1 MQFSVI
7 NILVVVYTFASII
20 LSNKESGKDDDIK
33 QLWHECN
40 LEELI
45 SFDVF
50 NIAIKGLRQIE
61 DLKNKNIITIIDY
74 SKPSTVKR
82 FYVVDIF
89 AKKLY
94 FNCYVAHGRNSGNNY
109 ANSFSNEQK
118 SMKSSLGFYKT
129 AETYSGKNGYSM
141 KLDGLEKGIN
151 DSARKREI
159 VLHGAEYV
167 SEQFIQDNGRLG
179 RSWGCP
185 ALPVEIVKDIIDK
198 ISNGSCLFIYG
209 VDDYY
214 IENSAF
220 IKFI

>member
-1 MQFSVI
+1 LQFSVI
-7 NILVVVYTFASII
+7 KILVVLYTFASII
-20 LSNKESGKDDDIK
+20 LSNEESAKDDDIK
-33 QLWHECN
+33 QLWHECS

-89 AKKLY
+89 TKKLY
-94 FNCYVAHGRNSGNNY
+94 FNCYVAHGRNSGDNY
-109 ANSFSNEQK
+109 ADSFSNEQK

-159 VLHGAEYV
+159 VIHGAEYV
-167 SEQFIQDNGRLG
+167 SEQFIKDNGRLG

-214 IENSAF
+214 KENSAF

>member
-7 NILVVVYTFASII
+7 KILVVLYTFASII
-20 LSNKESGKDDDIK
+20 LSNVESGKDDDIK
-33 QLWHECN
+33 QLWHDCS

-94 FNCYVAHGRNSGNNY
+94 FNCYVAHGRNSGDNY

-159 VLHGAEYV
+159 VIHGAEYV

-214 IENSAF
+214 KENSAF